1 LDDEGDDMTAR
12 ILTALSPFN
21 RSWLPWIAL
30 WIVWIFAFVVIVI
43 PSESDRKLKAACD
56 RAFETLMTTKDLV
69 ELERSKFLLDKG
81 WCSVRGRMAAE

>member
-1 LDDEGDDMTAR
+1 MTTGDNMTAR
-12 ILTALSPFN
+12 ILTVLSPLN
-21 RSWLPWIAL
+21 RSWLAWIGL
-30 WIVWIFAFVVIVI
+30 WILGALAVAIIVI

-69 ELERSKFLLDKG
+69 ELERSKFLLDKI

>member
-1 LDDEGDDMTAR
+1 LDEEGDDMTAR

-30 WIVWIFAFVVIVI
+30 WIVGILALVITVI
-43 PSESDRKLKAACD
+43 PSESDRRLKAACD

-69 ELERSKFLLDKG
+69 ELERSKFLLDKI
-81 WCSVRGRMAAE
+81 WCSVRGRIADE

>member
-12 ILTALSPFN
+12 ILTVLSPFN
-21 RSWLPWIAL
+21 RSWLSWIAL
-30 WIVWIFAFVVIVI
+30 WIAGILVLVIIVI
-43 PSESDRKLKAACD
+43 PSESDRRLKAACD

-69 ELERSKFLLDKG
+69 ELERSKFLLDKI